1 MQDWVTIWHSELAA
15 LAVDREQQE
24 AVLRG
29 IDALGGAWGGVA
41 AMVAA
46 VDAEGRAGPDAAA
59 GAAAVAAASDAGD
72 AGRRDAELRAL
83 ERRVAELE
91 ARLGEH

>member
-1 MQDWVTIWHSELAA
+1 MVGSTQDWVTIWHSEMAA

-29 IDALGGAWGGVA
+29 VDAWGAVA
-41 AMVAA
+41 ALMAVGLDAA
-46 VDAEGRAGPDAAA
+46 GRAGADAAA
-59 GAAAVAAASDAGD
+59 GAAAADAASDA
-72 AGRRDAELRAL
+72 RVLAL

-91 ARLGEH
+91 ARLGRK